1 MKARTTAK
9 TVLSTSI
16 RPSTKHENV
25 LMVSEE
31 YLNLFAYIP
40 EVDLSTALTPALQTR
55 HVRQDLVNIQQNL
68 VTYGRT
74 LSRRAELCHL
84 G

>member
-40 EVDLSTALTPALQTR
+40 EVDLSTGLTPALQTR
-55 HVRQDLVNIQQNL
+55 HVGQNL
-68 VTYGRT
+68 VTYSKIS
-74 LSRRAELCHL
+74 SRGAEPA
-84 G
+84 

>member
-16 RPSTKHENV
+16 QPSTKHENAM
-25 LMVSEE
+25 MVSEE

-40 EVDLSTALTPALQTR
+40 EVDLYTALTPALQTR
-55 HVRQDLVNIQQNL
+55 HVQQDLVNIQQNL